1 MKPAAIIYL
10 FFIALYTQAC
20 ASNNNDT
27 PATSKATGVQE
38 PVATAPPAP
47 PDCFALGKVI
57 DTVICSADATQS
69 YALYI
74 PANKNE
80 KALPV
85 IYFFDP
91 HASGSLPLYKYQ
103 SLANAYGFVLI
114 GSNNSKNGNDW
125 PHTASIWQ
133 ALFNDTKRRLNIDL
147 QRIYTAGFSGG
158 AKVAGYV
165 ALQHPEIK
173 GVIANGAGL
182 PDGTPAGNYNFSF
195 TALAGEGDMNMTEL
209 VAINAAFD
217 KTATRH
223 RIILFN
229 GKHEWAPAK
238 TMDNAFAGLQFDAMY
253 NKLLPVNDSLING
266 FVINNK
272 KAVEAYN
279 KANNLVKAVAE
290 CTLTINLLQGLTN
303 EVNWFKEKA
312 VSLTGNATYQQQLQ
326 SQQQLLET
334 EQQIKAQY
342 MQQFQQGDMNYWT
355 KTINDLQTKA
365 KAPTAQGA
373 MYQRLLAYLS
383 LAFYSFSNQFI
394 NSNQM
399 EGAQYFVTLYKLAD
413 ATNSEAWYF
422 SAILLARK
430 NEMAAA
436 ESDLQ
441 KAVLY
446 GFTDKA
452 RLHQQPEFRNGLNFA
467 KIEHGM
473 AQSIKR

>member
-1 MKPAAIIYL
+1 MKSVQFLCLLIA
-10 FFIALYTQAC
+10 ALYTQAC
-20 ASNNNDT
+20 ANNNAVDGDR
-27 PATSKATGVQE
+27 KAANVSPMVAARPDSF
-38 PVATAPPAP
+38 PV
-47 PDCFALGKVI
+47 GKVI
-57 DTVICSADATQS
+57 DSVTCSADPTQS

-74 PANKNE
+74 PAIKNKR
-80 KALPV
+80 ALPV

-91 HASGSLPLYKYQ
+91 HASGSLPLHKYKA
-103 SLANAYGFVLI
+103 LADAYGFILI

-125 PHTASIWQ
+125 QHSETIWQ
-133 ALFNDTKRRLNIDL
+133 TLFDDTRKRLNIDL

-182 PDGTPAGNYNFSF
+182 PDGTPADNYSFSF

-217 KTATRH
+217 KTRTRH

-229 GKHEWAPAK
+229 GKHEWAPEK
-238 TMDNAFAGLQFDAMY
+238 TMDKAFAGLQFDAMY
-253 NKLLPVNDSLING
+253 NKLLPLNDTLIN
-266 FVINNK
+266 
-272 KAVEAYN
+272 AYVN
-279 KANNLVKAVAE
+279 QSKNTVAAYTKTNSLVKVTAE
-290 CTLTINLLQGLTN
+290 CALSFNLLQGLTN
-303 EVNWFKEKA
+303 EVNWFTKKA
-312 VSLTGNATYQQQLQ
+312 ALLTNNKAWQQQWQ
-326 SQQQLLET
+326 AQQQLLET

-355 KTINDLQTKA
+355 KTINDLQVKA
-365 KAPTAQGA
+365 KEPTAQGA

-383 LAFYSFSNQFI
+383 LAFYSYSNQLI
-394 NSNQM
+394 KNNQN
-399 EGAQYFVTLYKLAD
+399 EAAQYFVTLYKMAD

-422 SAILLARK
+422 SAILQARK

-436 ESDLQ
+436 EGDLQ

-446 GFTDKA
+446 GFTDKV
-452 RLHQQPEFRNGLNFA
+452 RLHQQAEFRDGQLNYA

-473 AQSIKR
+473 KKR